1 MARFSIPVESPAAVA
16 ADTGFLWLRPTATAG
31 FKLRRLTVGIQVAGG
46 ATPQNM
52 QCQLRVQRTTNAGTT
67 PGGGITPTKEDIN
80 SAAANTVAST
90 TYATPPT
97 VVAVDVLKIPFN
109 SQAGADLPYEGDESY
124 YAQVGTTDGFAFL
137 NGGNALPANHKM
149 VVTAIIEE

>member
-1 MARFSIPVESPAAVA
+1 MARYNIPLESPTAIA

-31 FKLRRLTVGIQVAGG
+31 FKLRRITVGIQVAGG
-46 ATPQNM
+46 ATPTNM

-67 PGGGITPTKEDIN
+67 PGGAITPTLQDIN
-80 SAAANTVAST
+80 ARAANTVANT

-97 VVAVDVLKIPFN
+97 VVAVDLIKIGFN
-109 SQAGADLPYEGDESY
+109 SQAGADLPYEGDELY
-124 YAQVGTTDGFAFL
+124 YAQIGTTDGFAFL

-149 VVTAIIEE
+149 VLTCVIEE